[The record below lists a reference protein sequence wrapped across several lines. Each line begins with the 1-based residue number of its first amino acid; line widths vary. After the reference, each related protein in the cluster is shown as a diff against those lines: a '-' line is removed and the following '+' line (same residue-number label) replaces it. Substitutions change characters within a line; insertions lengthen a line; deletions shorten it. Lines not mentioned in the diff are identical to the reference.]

1 MDNYECSDSTMD
13 LFEAFV
19 ALQEVVS
26 SINYVCG
33 VYIIVLQVALE
44 RYQSRLDIKRS
55 PHPFQAQLD
64 YLNRLVKDSDIDCHE
79 QLRVNRHTFMCL
91 CTLVRSVGL
100 SDSKYVLLE
109 EKVAMF
115 LNVIAHDYKNR
126 NIKFNF
132 MRSGQTVSQYFNDVL
147 KAILRLQGVLLK
159 TPEPI
164 TANCTDDRWSCFQ
177 NCLGALD
184 GTYVRVRVPAI
195 DKPRYRTRKGEI
207 ATNVLGVC
215 SQDMQFIYVL
225 PGWEG
230 SASDS
235 RVLRDAVN
243 RPNGLK
249 VPTGFYYLVDAGYTN
264 GEGFL
269 APYRGQRYHL
279 STWRE
284 GGIPVNPE
292 EFFNMKHSAA
302 RNVIERCFGLL
313 KIRWAILR
321 TASYYPIKTQ
331 GRIIT
336 ACCLLHNLIRREMP
350 VDPFEFELN
359 NTPIPQPDLGEE
371 FINTVEP
378 SNQWSD
384 WRDTLANIMFNEW
397 QANRGVGMDSVATSH
412 SRKKSKGKADAGS
425 IGSRRIWTKREELF
439 LISAMR
445 DLCNNPKWKVDNG
458 QFKSGFYGE
467 LEKRIIMAFPG
478 SDLRACPHIE
488 SKIKIWRKH
497 YGLLY
502 EMTKLSGFR
511 WNDTE
516 KMVLVDSDDV
526 WENFVRRQPSASS
539 MRNKSF
545 PYYEDWLVLFGKD
558 RATGELAEDPADA
571 VEAIAVEEAMGE
583 KGDGSPAKQFNVA
596 DFECSMSTNG
606 NASNSSTFSK
616 GGTKRA
622 RTTEGIA
629 NNIATMTETLGSFLD
644 KTDTRLGE
652 IVKRIG
658 YQHDLSQARRSV
670 NAELLKL
677 PLTSTQRLT
686 AGSLIVKDAQ
696 RVDFFFSLS
705 DADKLEWVC
714 LLLGGHV

>member
-1 MDNYECSDSTMD
+1 MWVASPMDNNECSDSTMD

-91 CTLVRSVGL
+91 CTLVQSVRL

-132 MRSGQTVSQYFNDVL
+132 MRSRQIVSQYFNDVL

-164 TANCTDDRWSCFQ
+164 TANCTDDRWRCFQ

-195 DKPRYRTRKGEI
+195 DKPRYRTQKGEI

-269 APYRGQRYHL
+269 APYREQRYHL

-302 RNVIERCFGLL
+302 RNVIERRFGLL
-313 KIRWAILR
+313 KI
-321 TASYYPIKTQ
+321 S
-331 GRIIT
+331 IIT

-350 VDPFEFELN
+350 VDPFEFE
-359 NTPIPQPDLGEE
+359 
-371 FINTVEP
+371 
-378 SNQWSD
+378 S
-384 WRDTLANIMFNEW
+384 
-397 QANRGVGMDSVATSH
+397 MDSVATSC
-412 SRKKSKGKADAGS
+412 SRKKSKVKADAGS

-467 LEKRIIMAFPG
+467 LEKRIVMAFPG

-502 EMTKLSGFR
+502 EMT
-511 WNDTE
+511 
-516 KMVLVDSDDV
+516 
-526 WENFVRRQPSASS
+526 
-539 MRNKSF
+539 
-545 PYYEDWLVLFGKD
+545 
-558 RATGELAEDPADA
+558 
-571 VEAIAVEEAMGE
+571 
-583 KGDGSPAKQFNVA
+583 
-596 DFECSMSTNG
+596 
-606 NASNSSTFSK
+606 
-616 GGTKRA
+616 
-622 RTTEGIA
+622 
-629 NNIATMTETLGSFLD
+629 
-644 KTDTRLGE
+644 
-652 IVKRIG
+652 
-658 YQHDLSQARRSV
+658 
-670 NAELLKL
+670 
-677 PLTSTQRLT
+677 
-686 AGSLIVKDAQ
+686 
-696 RVDFFFSLS
+696 
-705 DADKLEWVC
+705 
-714 LLLGGHV
+714 

>member
-1 MDNYECSDSTMD
+1 
-13 LFEAFV
+13 
-19 ALQEVVS
+19 
-26 SINYVCG
+26 
-33 VYIIVLQVALE
+33 
-44 RYQSRLDIKRS
+44 
-55 PHPFQAQLD
+55 
-64 YLNRLVKDSDIDCHE
+64 
-79 QLRVNRHTFMCL
+79 
-91 CTLVRSVGL
+91 
-100 SDSKYVLLE
+100 
-109 EKVAMF
+109 
-115 LNVIAHDYKNR
+115 
-126 NIKFNF
+126 
-132 MRSGQTVSQYFNDVL
+132 
-147 KAILRLQGVLLK
+147 
-159 TPEPI
+159 
-164 TANCTDDRWSCFQ
+164 
-177 NCLGALD
+177 
-184 GTYVRVRVPAI
+184 
-195 DKPRYRTRKGEI
+195 
-207 ATNVLGVC
+207 
-215 SQDMQFIYVL
+215 
-225 PGWEG
+225 
-230 SASDS
+230 
-235 RVLRDAVN
+235 
-243 RPNGLK
+243 
-249 VPTGFYYLVDAGYTN
+249 
-264 GEGFL
+264 
-269 APYRGQRYHL
+269 
-279 STWRE
+279 
-284 GGIPVNPE
+284 
-292 EFFNMKHSAA
+292 
-302 RNVIERCFGLL
+302 
-313 KIRWAILR
+313 
-321 TASYYPIKTQ
+321 
-331 GRIIT
+331 
-336 ACCLLHNLIRREMP
+336 
-350 VDPFEFELN
+350 
-359 NTPIPQPDLGEE
+359 
-371 FINTVEP
+371 
-378 SNQWSD
+378 
-384 WRDTLANIMFNEW
+384 
-397 QANRGVGMDSVATSH
+397 MDSVATSH

-467 LEKRIIMAFPG
+467 LEKRIVMAFPG

-502 EMTKLSGFR
+502 EMTKLSGFG

-516 KMVLVDSDDV
+516 KMVLVDSDEV

-539 MRNKSF
+539 MQNKSF

-629 NNIATMTETLGSFLD
+629 SNIATMTETLGSFLD

-714 LLLGGHV
+714 LLLGGHI